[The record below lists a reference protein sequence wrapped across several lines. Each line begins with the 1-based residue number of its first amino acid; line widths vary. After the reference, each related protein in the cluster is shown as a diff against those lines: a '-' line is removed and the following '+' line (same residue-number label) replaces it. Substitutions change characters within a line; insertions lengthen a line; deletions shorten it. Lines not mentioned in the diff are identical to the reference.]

1 MSYHRGGARLLL
13 HDRPRRDHPKGQI
26 MHEHTESLFE
36 AIRTFFSAERR
47 HARRR
52 PRVTRETF
60 VAVDPAAVRAE
71 RRRVRRETRT
81 ARHARA
87 VAARRG
93 GARGPAHATV
103 H

>member
-1 MSYHRGGARLLL
+1 
-13 HDRPRRDHPKGQI
+13 